1 MKSLIEQLIEA
12 EASYRRSERI
22 HGPKSATTQRRLRE
36 FVLLKVRVMGLKPR
50 KAA

>member
-1 MKSLIEQLIEA
+1 MKTIIEQLLEA

-22 HGPKSATTQRRLRE
+22 HGPKSAVTQRLLHR
-36 FVLLKVRVMGLKPR
+36 FIMLKVKVMGLKPR